1 MGIEN
6 VVDLLQTA
14 RLFSIPR
21 LEHQC
26 VEFMA
31 NAIEEIVHDEKFK
44 QLVIRDAENVKAR
57 EETDSIDI
65 IDELRYVL
73 RTTNLNS
80 LASIQ
85 EAENRLSCLNTFWR
99 IWDFKCEMAYKNN
112 RF

>member
-1 MGIEN
+1 M
-6 VVDLLQTA
+6 
-14 RLFSIPR
+14 
-21 LEHQC
+21 
-26 VEFMA
+26 
-31 NAIEEIVHDEKFK
+31 HDEKFK

-85 EAENRLSCLNTFWR
+85 EAENRLSCLNSFLE
-99 IWDFKCEMAYKNN
+99 DLGFHV
-112 RF
+112 

>member
-1 MGIEN
+1 MG
-6 VVDLLQTA
+6 LQTA

-73 RTTNLNS
+73 RTTNWKTL
-80 LASIQ
+80 
-85 EAENRLSCLNTFWR
+85 
-99 IWDFKCEMAYKNN
+99 DFRFDNHDFLFN
-112 RF
+112 RFTKVHKDIKSQKGGQF